1 MHVLK
6 KKAVGNTRLS
16 TRQHMKTSTGYTYF
30 DKARQKW
37 AARFSPVDP
46 KTGKQRNLKRYAD
59 TKAEAAR
66 KLRKMIDE
74 YEQKGGVSV
83 EPGKMTFA
91 DLAERFTK
99 DRLIPAQYAGEKKVA
114 GRRELSAPRAFLKAL
129 IEHFG
134 RRKLADIR
142 HSEIEQYKLKRLQ
155 TKTYAKRERTI
166 AAVNREL
173 EFFRTVLNYAVANKL
188 LSENPFN
195 IKSGRPLI
203 EKAAENKR
211 ERVPGFGEELAILS
225 VCTSDRAHLKPILI
239 VAADTGLRMNELLTL
254 GWAETDFEQKQ
265 IRLRAF
271 NAKTNRARSVPMTSR
286 VLATLIELR
295 SHKEDSNLVFGGLKE
310 VKRSFRTA
318 CKLAGVKN
326 LNKHDFRHAF
336 VTRAILA
343 GVPPAVALQASGHAS
358 EEWKRYLN
366 VTPETLRGL
375 FATLPGQD
383 AEVVK
388 QYGLE
393 ILRGLRDALKID
405 DLLTLL
411 AVPGR

>member
-1 MHVLK
+1 
-6 KKAVGNTRLS
+6 
-16 TRQHMKTSTGYTYF
+16 MKTRTGYTYY
-30 DKARQKW
+30 DEKRKSW
-37 AARFSPVDP
+37 VARFAPIDP
-46 KTGKQRNLKRYAD
+46 TTGKRQNLKRYAD

-66 KLRKMIDE
+66 KLRKMIEE
-74 YEQKGGVSV
+74 YEQKGEVSV

-91 DLAERFTK
+91 ELAERFK
-99 DRLIPAQYAGEKKVA
+99 KERLIPAQYAGEKKVA
-114 GRRELSAPRAFLKAL
+114 GRRELSAPKAFLKAL
-129 IEHFG
+129 TEHFG
-134 RRKLADIR
+134 RRKLADIK
-142 HSEIEQYKLKRLQ
+142 HADIEQYKLKRLQ

-211 ERVPGFGEELAILS
+211 ERVPGFGEELALLS
-225 VCTSDRAHLKPILI
+225 ACTGDRAHLKPILI

-254 GWAETDFEQKQ
+254 GWADTNFEQKQ
-265 IRLRAF
+265 IKLRAF
-271 NAKTNRARSVPMTSR
+271 NAKTNRARSVPMTTR

-295 SHKEDSNLVFGGLKE
+295 SCNEESDLVFGGLKE
-310 VKRSFRTA
+310 VKRSFKTA
-318 CKLAGVKN
+318 CKLAGVKD

-366 VTPETLRGL
+366 VTPETLKGL
-375 FATLPGQD
+375 FAPLPGQD
-383 AEVVK
+383 TEVVK

>member
-1 MHVLK
+1 
-6 KKAVGNTRLS
+6 
-16 TRQHMKTSTGYTYF
+16 
-30 DKARQKW
+30 
-37 AARFSPVDP
+37 
-46 KTGKQRNLKRYAD
+46 
-59 TKAEAAR
+59 
-66 KLRKMIDE
+66 MIGE
-74 YEQKGGVSV
+74 YEQKGKVSV

-91 DLAERFTK
+91 DLAERFIK

-134 RRKLADIR
+134 RRKLADIK

-211 ERVPGFGEELAILS
+211 ERVPGFGEELAIIS
-225 VCTSDRAHLKPILI
+225 VCLGDRAHLKPILI

-271 NAKTNRARSVPMTSR
+271 NAKTNRARSVPMTAR
-286 VLATLIELR
+286 VFETLTELQ
-295 SHKEDSNLVFGGLKE
+295 SHNEESDLVFGGLKE

-318 CKLAGVKN
+318 CRLAGVKN

-366 VTPETLRGL
+366 VTPETLKGL